1 MTMNRRNFTKYAL
14 SAAGAAALSTPFV
27 RPATAQGDA
36 VRLGVLLPLSG
47 PLASLGNDVM
57 RGFELAKQLVNEE
70 GGVFGQQVEL
80 VVADVPS
87 STEATSQATRLIT
100 TDKVKVI
107 LGSYASSISFAASQV
122 AERNRVIYFEQ
133 GAVANDITQRGFKHL
148 FRFIYPASGLG
159 GGAAQFMIDRV
170 VPQLGIPL
178 PDLKVALLYE
188 DSSYGSAV
196 GESARKVLDA
206 AQVKV
211 VDATSYNYKTTDLSS
226 MVQRYKQLQ
235 PDVLI
240 VCQYTPDGILF
251 WRQAREAG
259 LEVKAMIG
267 NGGAHN
273 VNEFADALG
282 DDVNGILN
290 AGTSVKINRDGLT
303 PEAAVLFDRFHTEHP
318 ARFDG
323 RAPSAH
329 TGMGFNA
336 MWTVLKDILPVAGEM
351 DTAKIREA
359 ALAIDKP
366 IGSSIVGWGLKFDP
380 ETQNNTRAFPTF
392 DQWQGKQIK
401 TIAPDQFGISNIKA
415 IPLPGWGQ
423 RGDI

>member
-1 MTMNRRNFTKYAL
+1 MTINRRTFTKYAL
-14 SAAGAAALSTPFV
+14 TAAGAAAVPAPFI
-27 RPATAQGDA
+27 RPAFAAGDGL
-36 VRLGVLLPLSG
+36 RLGVLLPLSG

-57 RGFELAKQLVNEE
+57 RGFELARQFANED

-100 TDKVKVI
+100 TDRVKVI
-107 LGSYASSISFAASQV
+107 MGSYASSISFAASQV
-122 AERNRVIYFEQ
+122 AERNKVIYFEQ
-133 GAVANDITQRGFKHL
+133 GAVADDITQRGFKHL

-159 GGAAQFMIDRV
+159 GGAAQFMIDQV
-170 VPQLGIPL
+170 VPRLGIPL
-178 PDLKVALLYE
+178 GDLKVALLYE

-196 GESARKVLDA
+196 GESARKVLA
-206 AQVKV
+206 AAGVNV
-211 VDATSYNYKTTDLSS
+211 VDATSYSYKTTDLSS

-282 DDVNGILN
+282 DDVNGVLN
-290 AGTSVKINRDGLT
+290 AGTSVYINKGGLT
-303 PEAAVLFDRFHTEHP
+303 PEAATLFDRFHAEHP
-318 ARFDG
+318 ARFEG

-336 MWTVLKDILPVAGEM
+336 MWTVLKDILPAAGEL

-359 ALAIDKP
+359 ALALDKP
-366 IGSSIVGWGLKFDP
+366 IGSTIVGWGVKFDP
-380 ETQNNTRAFPTF
+380 QTQNNTRAFPTF
-392 DQWQGKQIK
+392 DQWQGKRIH
-401 TIAPDQFGISNIKA
+401 TVAPDPFGISTIEG
-415 IPLPGWGQ
+415 IPLPSWGQ
-423 RGDI
+423 RGNI

>member
-1 MTMNRRNFTKYAL
+1 MTMNRRNFTKMSL
-14 SAAGAAALSTPFV
+14 LAAGAAALPAPFV
-27 RPATAQGDA
+27 SRAWAAGDP

-57 RGFELAKQLVNEE
+57 RGFDLARQLVNED

-107 LGSYASSISFAASQV
+107 MGSYASSISFAASQV
-122 AERNRVIYFEQ
+122 AERNKVIYFEQ
-133 GAVANDITQRGFKHL
+133 GAVADDITLRGFKHL

-159 GGAAQFMIDRV
+159 GGAAQFMIDQV
-170 VPQLGIPL
+170 APKLNIPL
-178 PDLKVALLYE
+178 NQLKVALLYE

-196 GESARKVLDA
+196 GESAKKVLA
-206 AQVKV
+206 GAGVNI
-211 VDATSYNYKTTDLSS
+211 VDATSYSYKTTDLSS

-273 VNEFADALG
+273 VNEFAEALG

-290 AGTSVKINRDGLT
+290 AGTSVYINKDGLT
-303 PEAAVLFDRFHTEHP
+303 PEAAALFTRFHDEHP
-318 ARFDG
+318 KRFEG

-336 MWTVLKDILPVAGEM
+336 MWTVLKDILPAAGAL

-359 ALAIDKP
+359 ALALDKP
-366 IGSSIVGWGLKFDP
+366 IGSTIVGWGVKFDP

-392 DQWQGKQIK
+392 DQWQGKRIH
-401 TIAPDQFGISNIKA
+401 TVAPSPFGIAEVKA
-415 IPLPGWGQ
+415 IPLPTWGQ
-423 RGDI
+423 RGGI

>member
-1 MTMNRRNFTKYAL
+1 MTITRRTFGKYAI
-14 SAAGAAALSTPFV
+14 ATAGASTLSMPFIGAA
-27 RPATAQGDA
+27 RAADA
-36 VRLGVLLPLSG
+36 AKLGVLLPLSG

-57 RGFELAKQLVNEE
+57 RGFELAKQLVNED
-70 GGVFGQQVEL
+70 GGVFGQPAEL
-80 VVADVPS
+80 VVVDVPS

-100 TDKVKVI
+100 TNNVKVI
-107 LGSYASSISFAASQV
+107 MGSYASSISFAASQV
-122 AERNRVIYFEQ
+122 AERNKVVYFEQ
-133 GAVANDITQRGFKHL
+133 GAVANDITERGFKYL
-148 FRFIYPASGLG
+148 FRFIYPASALG
-159 GGAAQFMIDRV
+159 GGAAQFMLDAV
-170 VPQLGIPL
+170 APKLGIATS
-178 PDLKVALLYE
+178 DLKVALLYE

-196 GESARKVLDA
+196 GEAARAVLDKA
-206 AQVKV
+206 GVQV
-211 VDATSYNYKTTDLSS
+211 VDATSYSYKTTDLSS
-226 MVQRYKQLQ
+226 MVQRYRQLQ

-290 AGTSVKINRDGLT
+290 AGTSVYINKGGLT
-303 PEAAVLFDRFHTEHP
+303 PETATLFERFHSEHEK
-318 ARFDG
+318 RFDG
-323 RAPSAH
+323 RKASAH

-336 MWTVLKDILPVAGEM
+336 MWTVLKEILPAAGSM
-351 DTAKIREA
+351 DTQAIREA
-359 ALAIDKP
+359 ALALDKP
-366 IGSSIVGWGLKFDP
+366 VGSTIVGWGVKFDP

-392 DQWQGKQIK
+392 DQWQSKQIK
-401 TIAPDQFGISNIKA
+401 TVAPDPFGISEVKA
-415 IPLPGWGQ
+415 VPLPGWGQ